1 MFSWHTLTWFFTVNH
16 QADSHPFLSQGPAFM
31 DSSWAEW
38 WSVGNGPFLE
48 PQAVAERCLKW
59 LTDGGHVLV
68 KWMLGGPR
76 DSSALLP
83 PLEVNTQKT
92 WAQPEISQWMVKAP
106 ENLITPGNITL
117 LRSLG
122 TATSHPFQ
130 KSKKNRGCGTVAPPS
145 SRNGLT
151 LERAFSPRHRRMII
165 RVPEC
170 WECRSQDPKTTTTLD
185 ISRAVWESV
194 ANRHI

>member
-1 MFSWHTLTWFFTVNH
+1 MV
-16 QADSHPFLSQGPAFM
+16 D
-31 DSSWAEW
+31 
-38 WSVGNGPFLE
+38 
-48 PQAVAERCLKW
+48 
-59 LTDGGHVLV
+59 VLV

-76 DSSALLP
+76 DSSDLLP
-83 PLEVNTQKT
+83 PLEVNIQKT
-92 WAQPEISQWMVKAP
+92 WAQPEISQWMVKTQ
-106 ENLITPGNITL
+106 NLITPGNITL

-122 TATSHPFQ
+122 TATSQDPFQ

-151 LERAFSPRHRRMII
+151 LERAFSPRHRSRMII
-165 RVPEC
+165 GVPECWEC

-194 ANRHI
+194 ANRQI